1 MAEEWKVLD
10 LPSKSFDEFE
20 VFFFDRTMVP
30 DGQIFSHFHAD
41 ADGRQYD
48 DVAHSSPEVVVRHMT
63 GLFSHFGE
71 IAPRYSLAQV
81 DQAIWGIFTS
91 FSLDGLLFD
100 TSLLLPDRLECV
112 RSMYRVFA
120 DFVTQSKEGEWGGFW
135 MWWDFILHDFWL
147 PPRPRLPGTRRGDP
161 EKLDAES
168 RILLD
173 AIFETLTRILELP
186 DKHAQRSAL
195 HGLGHLHHPAVHE
208 TVQRYIDTHQSG
220 FDLAWLEQCR
230 DGNVL

>member
-1 MAEEWKVLD
+1 MSEEWKVLD
-10 LPSKSFDEFE
+10 LSTKSFDEF
-20 VFFFDRTMVP
+20 VAFFFDRTVVP
-30 DGQIFSHFHAD
+30 DRQIFAHFHTD

-48 DVAHSSPEVVVRHMT
+48 DVVHSSPEVIVHHMT
-63 GLFSHFGE
+63 ELFSRFGE

-91 FSLDGLLFD
+91 FSLDTLLFES
-100 TSLLLPDRLECV
+100 SLPLPDRLECI

-120 DFVTQSKEGEWGGFW
+120 VFVRDSKGGEWNAFW
-135 MWWDFILHDFWL
+135 MWWDFVLHDFWL
-147 PPRPRLPGTRRGDP
+147 PPRPCVPGTYRGDP

-173 AIFETLTRILELP
+173 AMFETLKRILDLP
-186 DKHAQRSAL
+186 DKHAQRCAL
-195 HGLGHLHHPAVHE
+195 HGLGHLLHPAVRE
-208 TVQRYIDTHQSG
+208 TVQRYIDTHEST
-220 FDLAWLEQCR
+220 FAPEWLEQCR